1 MSKKEILEA
10 IKIELEGNLT
20 VLLDPKL
27 KDSFSS
33 ARVQTW
39 KKLVAE
45 RIYYHL
51 AENQNK
57 DEEA

>member
-1 MSKKEILEA
+1 MNKEETLKA
-10 IKIELEGNLT
+10 INAELEGNLSI
-20 VLLDPKL
+20 LIDRKK

-33 ARVQTW
+33 ERIQTW

-51 AENQNK
+51 IENQNK
-57 DEEA
+57 DE

>member
-1 MSKKEILEA
+1 MNKKETLKV
-10 IKIELEGNLT
+10 IKAELEGNLS
-20 VLLDPKL
+20 VLIDRKK

-51 AENQNK
+51 VENQSKN
-57 DEEA
+57 EEA